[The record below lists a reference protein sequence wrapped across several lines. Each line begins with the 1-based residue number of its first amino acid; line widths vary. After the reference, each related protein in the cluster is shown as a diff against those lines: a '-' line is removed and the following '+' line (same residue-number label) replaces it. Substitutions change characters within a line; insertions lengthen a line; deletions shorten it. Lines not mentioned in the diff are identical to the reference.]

1 MIFRLQ
7 GEGRAVKTTFER
19 RNGDA
24 SRSTIIPAP
33 QGVRIIVQKMDFV
46 IGEELKMQRIAS
58 GIFNTLTDFAFA
70 KPLAQ
75 LETE

>member
-1 MIFRLQ
+1 MIFRLRR
-7 GEGRAVKTTFER
+7 EGRAVKTTFER

-33 QGVRIIVQKMDFV
+33 QGVRIIVQKIDFV
-46 IGEELKMQRIAS
+46 IGEELKMQRIAI

-70 KPLAQ
+70 ESLAQ